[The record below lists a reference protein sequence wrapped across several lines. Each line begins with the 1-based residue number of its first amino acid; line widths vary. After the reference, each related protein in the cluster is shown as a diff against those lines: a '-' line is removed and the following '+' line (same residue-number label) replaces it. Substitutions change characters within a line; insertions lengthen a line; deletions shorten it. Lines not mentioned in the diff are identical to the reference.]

1 MQGCGFSMYLNFA
14 IQLISCWMFAG
25 VVQNRKVC
33 VLCNLKPAAM
43 RGIKS
48 QAMVL
53 AASNADHTEVELVSP
68 PEGAKIGERVT
79 FPGFPGEPDDVL
91 NPKKKIWE
99 SVQPDLHTGSDLV
112 AQYKDVP
119 FTTSSGICKV
129 ESIANGGIK

>member
-1 MQGCGFSMYLNFA
+1 MY
-14 IQLISCWMFAG
+14 
-25 VVQNRKVC
+25 VVQNRRVC

-53 AASNADHTEVELVSP
+53 AASNADHTEVELVTP
-68 PEGAKIGERVT
+68 PEGAEIGERIT
-79 FPGFPGEPDDVL
+79 FPGFPGEADDVL

-99 SVQPDLHTGSDLV
+99 SVQPDLHTDDNLV

-119 FTTSSGICKV
+119 FTTSAGICQVK
-129 ESIANGGIK
+129 SIAKGGIK

>member
-1 MQGCGFSMYLNFA
+1 M
-14 IQLISCWMFAG
+14 
-25 VVQNRKVC
+25 C
-33 VLCNLKPAAM
+33 VLCNLKPASM

-53 AASNADHTEVELVSP
+53 AASNADHTEVELVTP
-68 PEGAKIGERVT
+68 PEGAQVGERVT
-79 FPGFPGEPDDVL
+79 FPGFPGEPDDIL

-99 SVQPDLHTGSDLV
+99 TIQPDLHTSADLV

-129 ESIANGGIK
+129 ESIASGGIK

>member
-1 MQGCGFSMYLNFA
+1 M
-14 IQLISCWMFAG
+14 
-25 VVQNRKVC
+25 
-33 VLCNLKPAAM
+33 LCNLKPAAM

-53 AASNADHTEVELVSP
+53 AASNADHTVVELVTP
-68 PEGAKIGERVT
+68 PEGAAVGERVT
-79 FPGFPGEPDDVL
+79 FPGYTGEPDDVL

-119 FTTSSGICKV
+119 FTTSSGICRV
-129 ESIANGGIK
+129 QTIANGGIK